1 MNVEKMKKKSY
12 VIAIAESRSKLI
24 AIYFFTF
31 EVFFVQPVT
40 LCTYVLSN
48 LKKFFYAS
56 SALQNLKRRILNVLN
71 DFDDH
76 HRKLREVRGFR
87 FFLEITSSC

>member
-1 MNVEKMKKKSY
+1 MT
-12 VIAIAESRSKLI
+12 ITESRSKLN
-24 AIYFFTF
+24 AIYFRTF
-31 EVFFVQPVT
+31 EEIFVQPST
-40 LCTYVLSN
+40 LCTYILSH
-48 LKKFFYAS
+48 LKKLVNDS

-87 FFLEITSSC
+87 FFLEIS